1 MTALI
6 ATVML
11 ASLLGSLHCA
21 GMCGVFV
28 AFALGSEPGTRPK
41 LALSAAYH
49 GGRLITYTLLGAA
62 CGAMGAALDWGGGML
77 GVSRIAAILA
87 GATMVGF
94 GLVTLLRLRGV
105 RLALLKPPPA
115 LSRLVAAGQ
124 RVALGWRPFP
134 RALMIGLLT
143 TLLPCGW
150 LWAFAVTAAGTGS
163 AAWGA
168 ATMAAFWLG
177 TVPVLAALGL
187 GVQQLTGRLG
197 AKLPAMTA
205 AALVIIGLFTVFNRV
220 MIDTTAM
227 AAITPAVETH
237 ADGAAI
243 DHSSEVTCPV
253 CDQH

>member
-1 MTALI
+1 MTALL
-6 ATVML
+6 ATVL
-11 ASLLGSLHCA
+11 IASLFGSLHCA

-28 AFALGSEPGTRPK
+28 AFAVGSEPGTRPK

-77 GVSRIAAILA
+77 GLSRAAAILA
-87 GATMVGF
+87 GLTMIGF
-94 GLVTLLRLRGV
+94 GVVTLLRLRGV
-105 RLALLKPPPA
+105 RFALLKPPAA
-115 LSRLVAAGQ
+115 LSHLVAAGQ
-124 RVALGWRPFP
+124 RVALGFRPMP
-134 RALMIGLLT
+134 RALTIGLLT

-150 LWAFAVTAAGTGS
+150 LWAFAVTAAGTAS

-197 AKLPAMTA
+197 ERLPAITA
-205 AALVIIGLFTVFNRV
+205 AALVAVGLFTVVNRV
-220 MIDTTAM
+220 MIDTSAM
-227 AAITPAVETH
+227 ASITPAVQTH
-237 ADGAAI
+237 ADGHVEDQSNEA
-243 DHSSEVTCPV
+243 HCPV
-253 CDQH
+253 CDQP

>member
-1 MTALI
+1 MTPLL
-6 ATVML
+6 ATVLL

-77 GVSRIAAILA
+77 GLSRVAAILA

-105 RLALLKPPPA
+105 RLAIFKPPPA
-115 LSRLVAAGQ
+115 LSRAVAAGQ
-124 RVALGWRPFP
+124 RIALGFRPFP
-134 RALMIGLLT
+134 RALTIGLLT

-187 GVQQLTGRLG
+187 GIQQLTGRLG
-197 AKLPAMTA
+197 AKLPAITA
-205 AALVIIGLFTVFNRV
+205 TALVVVGLFTVVNRV
-220 MIDTTAM
+220 MIDTSAM
-227 AAITPAVETH
+227 ASIAPAVEQH
-237 ADGAAI
+237 ADGQVE
-243 DHSSEVTCPV
+243 DHSNEAHCPV
-253 CDQH
+253 CDQP